1 MMISNITYFQS
12 HKKLC
17 FAIYNGVE
25 TEIYNME
32 YITVMDAS

>member
-1 MMISNITYFQS
+1 M
-12 HKKLC
+12 

-32 YITVMDAS
+32 CITVMDAS